1 MTGPMQSHLNRNEV
15 LALRGLRLPTV
26 ALKGLQR
33 AGIYCQPAISIEY
46 QEASQGY
53 LIRGVESGGAITQIG
68 AYCASVDDAG
78 SPLAH
83 YQPVQTLAVNG
94 LHGVFLSPSLVRVQ
108 MFRSVATCELLITR
122 HNLASI
128 EGRGRPKLQNS
139 ILFHG
144 RHGTFDRESRGGHL
158 NLGEAVAPVFYNRR
172 GENTPLPDQ
181 FHEAAL
187 KVIEGACC
195 VGCRHSHVQDPS
207 SSGAVRSSASPER
220 LGGKHAAVEDKQRRA
235 REDLLPRI
243 EEVLRDSAASFWL
256 KNALQSALAR
266 DPVDAANDAEILAHL
281 LDRRCHQILD
291 ESS

>member
-1 MTGPMQSHLNRNEV
+1 M
-15 LALRGLRLPTV
+15 V

-46 QEASQGY
+46 QEASRCY
-53 LIRGVESGGAITQIG
+53 LIRGFESGGATTQIG
-68 AYCASVDDAG
+68 AYCGFVDEGG
-78 SPLAH
+78 SPLSH
-83 YQPVQTLAVNG
+83 YQPVQTPAVNG
-94 LHGVFLSPSLVRVQ
+94 LHGLVLSPSLVRVQ
-108 MFRSVATCELLITR
+108 VFRSVTTCELLITR
-122 HNLASI
+122 HNLASV

-144 RHGTFDRESRGGHL
+144 RHGTFDTESRGGRM
-158 NLGEAVAPVFYNRR
+158 NLQELVAPVFYNRS
-172 GENTPLPDQ
+172 GEITPLPGQ
-181 FHEAAL
+181 FHEAVL

-195 VGCRHSHVQDPS
+195 VGCRHSHVLDLS
-207 SSGAVRSSASPER
+207 SSGAVRSSASPEQV
-220 LGGKHAAVEDKQRRA
+220 GGKHAAMEDKQQRA